1 MARKKKQ
8 DAPAPGSPAW
18 MATFSDLMNLL
29 LCFFVLLFSMS
40 SVDTAK
46 FNEMAQ
52 SFASTFSVFKAGG
65 AFFGDGNLVANGATQ
80 LNNLDEYKATM
91 GEKAE
96 STEDKSNIY
105 ENDGDTEEMKE
116 YYENKISELESIVE
130 DLKQAEVE
138 KEEEKQEIAT
148 TVFDEVYELAERYNL
163 GNFVEFGMDKAYNYV
178 KIDVKGGVLFEDNK
192 AEIKKDARDILL
204 KIGDILKEYD
214 GFGIEIIG
222 HTDNTPIKSGPYKDN
237 DYLSAARAI
246 ETAQYL
252 IRAKNLDASKIS
264 FSGKG
269 EREPVDTNATADGR
283 ARNRRIEFR
292 IYTPVTR

>member
-1 MARKKKQ
+1 MARKKKEE
-8 DAPAPGSPAW
+8 APAPGSPAW

-52 SFASTFSVFKAGG
+52 SFASTFNVFKAGG
-65 AFFGDGNLVANGATQ
+65 AFFGEGNLVANGASQ
-80 LNNLDEYKATM
+80 LNNLDEHKQTM
-91 GEKAE
+91 GEE
-96 STEDKSNIY
+96 SDSVEDKDHPYDKI
-105 ENDGDTEEMKE
+105 GDTDELLE
-116 YYENKISELESIVE
+116 YYEEKVAEMEGIIE
-130 DLKQAEVE
+130 DLKNQEE
-138 KEEEKQEIAT
+138 IKEDQKQEAASAIY
-148 TVFDEVYELAERYNL
+148 DEIYELAERYNL
-163 GNFVEFGMDKAYNYV
+163 GADIEFSMDKAYNYV
-178 KIDVKGGVLFEDNK
+178 KIDVKGYVLFEDNK
-192 AEIKKDARDILL
+192 AEIKKEGKAVLL

-214 GFGIEIIG
+214 GFGIDIIG
-222 HTDNTPIKSGPYKDN
+222 HTDNIPIKSGPYADN

-252 IRAKNLDASKIS
+252 IEAKNLDASKLS

-269 EREPVDTNATADGR
+269 EREPVDTNATAEGR

-292 IYTPVTR
+292 IYTPVK

>member
-1 MARKKKQ
+1 MAKKKAD
-8 DAPAPGSPAW
+8 DAPKGSPAW

-40 SVDTAK
+40 SVDAAK

-52 SFASTFSVFKAGG
+52 SFASTFNVFKAGG

-80 LNNLDEYKATM
+80 LNNLDEHKATM
-91 GEKAE
+91 GETSDSE
-96 STEDKSNIY
+96 EDKSHIY
-105 ENDGDTEEMKE
+105 DKIGDTDELLK
-116 YYENKISELESIVE
+116 YYEDKVAELEGTIE
-130 DLKQAEVE
+130 DLEQKEQNEQAA
-138 KEEEKQEIAT
+138 KEEAAGVIY
-148 TVFDEVYELAERYNL
+148 DEVTELAERYNL
-163 GNFVEFGMDKAYNYV
+163 GADLELSMDKAYNFI
-178 KIDVKGGVLFEDNK
+178 KIDVKGSVLFEDND
-192 AEIKKDARDILL
+192 ATIKKDAKPILL

-214 GFGIEIIG
+214 NFGIEIIG
-222 HTDNTPIKSGPYKDN
+222 HTDNTPIKSGPYADN

-252 IRAKNLDASKIS
+252 IENKNLDASKLS

-269 EREPVDTNATADGR
+269 DREPVDTNATATGR

-292 IYTPVTR
+292 IYTPAK